1 MKKLLILGAGI
12 YQVPLI
18 RKAQSMGIYV
28 IVTSIPGNYPGF
40 AIADKVYYENTTD
53 YEAILKIARD
63 EKIDGIVTSGT
74 DVAIITVG
82 KVCDALGLPGLSA
95 EAAAIATDK
104 ILMKEAYEA
113 NGVRTAKFRIL
124 RYDDADYAEKLKDF
138 NFPVMVKAIDSS
150 GSRGITRV
158 DTMDE
163 FEAARDAA
171 KAVTRSESF
180 IAEEFIEGE
189 ECGAQAFVQDGKL
202 EFCMPHGDYVFDG
215 DVGVPI
221 GHWAPYDAA
230 PEVMEDMEETLAKA
244 VRAMKLDNCA
254 VNADFILK
262 DGKPYVLEI
271 GGRAGGTCL
280 VELVSIY
287 YGIDYYENM
296 IKVAMGEHAD
306 FPTDKHSPCA
316 CHLLYSDKEG
326 ILVSQTND
334 NPDKSENPQKGE
346 IVDVQFDR
354 ALGTKVSKFKIGPH
368 RIGHVITRGETLQD
382 SIDVLQEALKNIHI
396 TVE

>member
-1 MKKLLILGAGI
+1 MKKLMILGAGI

-18 RKAQSMGIYV
+18 KKAQEMGIYT

-53 YEAILKIARD
+53 YEAILKIAKE

-95 EAAAIATDK
+95 EAAEIATDK
-104 ILMKEAYEA
+104 IRMKEAYVA
-113 NGVRTAKFRIL
+113 NGVRTAMFGIF
-124 RYDDADYAEKLKDF
+124 RYDDADYAGKLADF

-150 GSRGITRV
+150 GSRGITKV
-158 DTMDE
+158 ESIEE

-171 KAVTRSESF
+171 KAVTRSEEF
-180 IAEEFIEGE
+180 IVEEFIEGE
-189 ECGAQAFVQDGKL
+189 ECGAQAFVQNGIL

-221 GHWAPYDAA
+221 GHWAPYDAD
-230 PEVMEDMEETLAKA
+230 PEVMEDMEETLAAA

-306 FPTDKHSPCA
+306 FPTDRHDPCA
-316 CHLLYSDKEG
+316 CHLLYSNVEG
-326 ILVSQTND
+326 TLISQTDNNPE
-334 NPDKSENPQKGE
+334 NPD
-346 IVDVQFDR
+346 IVEVQFDR
-354 ALGTKVSKFKIGPH
+354 ALSTKVSKFRIGPH
-368 RIGHVITRGETLQD
+368 RIGHVITKGETLEEA
-382 SIDVLQEALKNIHI
+382 IDTLQAALKNIAI
-396 TVE
+396 EVSPS

>member
-1 MKKLLILGAGI
+1 MKKLMILGAGI

-18 RKAQSMGIYV
+18 KKAQSMGIYV

-40 AIADKVYYENTTD
+40 EIADKVYYENTTD
-53 YEAILKIARD
+53 YEAILKIARE

-104 ILMKEAYEA
+104 ILMKEAYQA
-113 NGVRTAKFRIL
+113 NGVRTAKFRIV
-124 RYDDADYAEKLKDF
+124 RYDDDNYADTLADF
-138 NFPVMVKAIDSS
+138 SMPMMVKAIDSS
-150 GSRGITRV
+150 GSRGITRI
-158 DTMDE
+158 DSLDE
-163 FEAARDAA
+163 FEAARAAA
-171 KAVTRSESF
+171 KAVSRSDSF
-180 IAEEFIEGE
+180 IVEEFIEGE

-230 PEVMEDMEETLAKA
+230 PEVMEDMEKTLADA

-287 YGIDYYENM
+287 YGFDYYENM

-306 FPTDKHSPCA
+306 FPTDQQNPCA
-316 CHLLYSDKEG
+316 CHLIYSNVTGTLEA
-326 ILVSQTND
+326 QTDENPA
-334 NPDKSENPQKGE
+334 NPD
-346 IVDVQFDR
+346 IVEVQFDR
-354 ALGTKVSKFKIGPH
+354 KLGTKVSAFKIGPH
-368 RIGHVITRGETLQD
+368 RIGHIITKGDTLDQAIATLD
-382 SIDVLQEALKNIHI
+382 EARKHISI
-396 TVE
+396 TVAAE